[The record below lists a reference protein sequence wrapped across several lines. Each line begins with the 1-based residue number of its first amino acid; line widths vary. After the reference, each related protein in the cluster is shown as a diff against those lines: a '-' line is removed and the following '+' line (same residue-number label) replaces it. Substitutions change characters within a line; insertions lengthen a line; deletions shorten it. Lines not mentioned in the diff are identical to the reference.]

1 VTISFGDLSE
11 WGGFAF
17 NVPRTLNAEPRR
29 MPSLIIDDAQYTG
42 IKIRV
47 VAGKV
52 ILRREFPAYYLEF
65 LDDNCKTITF
75 RDCNL
80 NVHMTD
86 PANTT
91 ATLPFFP
98 STLEFDECFSKHAL
112 GT

>member
-17 NVPRTLNAEPRR
+17 NVPRTLDAAPRR
-29 MPSLIIDDAQYTG
+29 MPCLIVDDAQYTG

-75 RDCNL
+75 RDCDL

-91 ATLPFFP
+91 ATLPFFLKY
-98 STLEFDECFSKHAL
+98 T
-112 GT
+112 GV